1 MNKIKNLLRK
11 LPTSPGIY
19 QFLDSAG
26 EILYIGKAKNLK
38 NRVKS
43 YFQKI
48 PKTPKIERLL
58 EKTEDLKWLE
68 TNSEVEALTL
78 EANLVKEF
86 QPKFNALLRD
96 DKHFLYFKITNEDF
110 PRILT
115 VRKIEKDGAK
125 YFGPKTDSKAVRAA
139 VKLIQKLFKIRICNL
154 GILAKN
160 GGAEVAKKTVKYPC
174 IYSHINLCA
183 APCLGKVS
191 RENYAKEVSETVDFL
206 AGDTS
211 KIIQK
216 LREKMQQA
224 ASEKKFELASQLR
237 DKILAIEN
245 SFARQLASAPDLA
258 SRDVVGVK
266 LTPQI
271 SGGLT
276 SKAYFALL
284 SIRNGKLIDA
294 KNFVMKSGESEFPEI
309 LASFLTQYFS
319 ISSDFPAEILLP
331 EKIEN
336 VEILEKWLNEKTSKK
351 MESSSSVSDTLRGSA
366 SAGRRWVKILFPQ
379 RGDKSGLLRLA
390 EKNAAAFAVQ
400 AKAKFENATERTI
413 GAAAELARNL
423 GIKKE
428 LKRIEAYDISHF
440 AGDATAGSMV
450 VFERGEPKNSDYR
463 HFKVRSLARGKV
475 DDCKSLAEILARR
488 MEYLIPQNS
497 EIRIRK
503 ATGKQ
508 LLEIEEFS
516 KIKKK
521 RNTECFVA
529 LAEKKIVGGFD
540 LISHDK
546 KHVEFIPLFSRER
559 NLEEIFLKSAL
570 QKTSGKLYFSG
581 NPTLAEKF
589 SFREA
594 RKIPDFLK
602 SKKNIW
608 VREKKSEMD
617 SSFSAKPNLVIL
629 DGGKGQLATVSK
641 NVKFPKGVEVVGLAK
656 REEEIFKI
664 VDGKFE
670 QILLPA
676 NSQALFLVQRIRD
689 EAHRFANSLREK
701 LQDPVSLAKK
711 GKIGR

>member
-11 LPTSPGIY
+11 LPASPGIY

-125 YFGPKTDSKAVRAA
+125 YFGPKTDSKTVRAA

-160 GGAEVAKKTVKYPC
+160 GGAEVTKKTVKYPC

-266 LTPQI
+266 FDFR
-271 SGGLT
+271 
-276 SKAYFALL
+276 KAYFALL

-336 VEILEKWLNEKTSKK
+336 VEILEKWLNEKASKK
-351 MESSSSVSDTLRGSA
+351 MEFSSSMSDTLRGSA

-400 AKAKFENATERTI
+400 AKAKFENTTERTI

-423 GIKKE
+423 GIKRE

-450 VFERGEPKNSDYR
+450 VFARGEPKNSDYR
-463 HFKVRSLARGKV
+463 HFKIRSLACGKV

-497 EIRIRK
+497 EIKIRK
-503 ATGKQ
+503 TTKKQ

-521 RNTECFVA
+521 RNAERFVA
-529 LAEKKIVGGFD
+529 LVEKKIVGGFD

-546 KHVEFIPLFSRER
+546 KHVEFIPLFSRGE

-570 QKTSGKLYFSG
+570 QKISGKLYFSG

-589 SFREA
+589 SFREV

-602 SKKNIW
+602 SKKDVW
-608 VREKKSEMD
+608 VREKKAETD
-617 SSFSAKPNLVIL
+617 SSFSMKPNLVIL

-641 NVKFPKGVEVVGLAK
+641 NVKFPKTVELIGLAK
-656 REEEIFKI
+656 REEEIFKMA
-664 VDGKFE
+664 DGKFE
-670 QILLPA
+670 RILLPA